1 MLSLK
6 LQRKAGRLPVRFELK
21 KYHQKYIEIPLASA
35 QISTFNQFQNFFG
48 ANELMNHT
56 EPHQAL
62 GNSLAI
68 QHANIDSFRF
78 PVWSLRLNSP
88 GKGSLRASNEAWVE
102 LRRERRRPEN
112 PSDGLH
118 RMLHSLQVCSSQ
130 FLARPG
136 KSRESACG
144 LQILRLL
151 LGHSLDKKQ
160 FVLEHGISMYFY
172 VFLCTP
178 PSPTPTGCPPGGSE
192 SGR

>member
-1 MLSLK
+1 MK
-6 LQRKAGRLPVRFELK
+6 RGWNYDER
-21 KYHQKYIEIPLASA
+21 
-35 QISTFNQFQNFFG
+35 G
-48 ANELMNHT
+48 ADPAPPMGCIACL
-56 EPHQAL
+56 
-62 GNSLAI
+62 
-68 QHANIDSFRF
+68 
-78 PVWSLRLNSP
+78 
-88 GKGSLRASNEAWVE
+88 
-102 LRRERRRPEN
+102 
-112 PSDGLH
+112 
-118 RMLHSLQVCSSQ
+118 LHSLQVCFSQ

-178 PSPTPTGCPPGGSE
+178 TSPTPTGCPPGGSE